1 MQAGLLLTMGAVML
15 LAGCS
20 RDGAEG
26 HKTLEFWSYSLGGYV
41 EESAQYWQAIADEF
55 ERLMPGVNVK
65 VVTDIT
71 QTHYMSVLATRFIGG
86 NPPDVFLLDDVHV
99 VELANN
105 GVIAT
110 LDDFIESDAEYCSA
124 EYAPSMVHDSYVE
137 GKRYSIP
144 EWGMWVH
151 LIYRSDL
158 LAKAGVRPPETW
170 QELISVCRTLQEKL
184 GIEYPFAMD
193 VLTAFFML
201 NWVYQ
206 NDAKILSP
214 DHTRVVIDNPEFIE
228 AVQFVHDLM
237 YRYHVMNP
245 ALASGTKM
253 NDLWSTGKTVIM
265 MDGAWRIGRYDEL
278 FPQWEGKWELA
289 PLPAGKHRV
298 SFYGGQHLAMS
309 RTTRHPDLA
318 WRFMVLVTNLENQSK
333 LPDIMG
339 RPAGNL
345 KVFDLPEFRQEHP
358 HMAGMRRAIEEG
370 HNNPIVPFFDK
381 IWYGIFKNSVVDKV
395 MNDADADIAATIGTA
410 AQEMQRAVDDY
421 WPMHPW
427 LMKKAAEQ

>member
-1 MQAGLLLTMGAVML
+1 ML

-20 RDGAEG
+20 RERDSRTKLEYWCYSGGGETKGTDQFWKSIAEELEGAV
-26 HKTLEFWSYSLGGYV
+26 LGV
-41 EESAQYWQAIADEF
+41 DV
-55 ERLMPGVNVK
+55 R
-65 VVTDIT
+65 VVTDIPHA
-71 QTHYMSVLATRFIGG
+71 HYMSMLATRFIGG
-86 NPPDVFLLDDVHV
+86 NPPDVFMLDRGELYSLAQEQLL
-99 VELANN
+99 LP
-105 GVIAT
+105 
-110 LDDFIESDAEYCSA
+110 LDDFIESDAEYCSTD
-124 EYAPSMVHDSYVE
+124 YAPSMVHDSYVE

-265 MDGAWRIGRYDEL
+265 MDGAWRIGRYDEV
-278 FPQWEGKWELA
+278 FPQWKGKWELA
-289 PLPAGKHRV
+289 PLPAGKRRV

-309 RTTRHPDLA
+309 RTTRHADLA
-318 WRFMVLVTNLENQSK
+318 WRFMVLATNAENQMK
-333 LPDIMG
+333 LVDIRG
-339 RPAGNL
+339 VPPGNM
-345 KVFDLPEFRQEHP
+345 KVLDMPEFRRKHP
-358 HMAGMRRAIEEG
+358 HIAGMRRAIEQG
-370 HNNPIVPFFDK
+370 QSGPMAPFFER
-381 IWYGIFKNSVVDKV
+381 IWYDIFKNNVLDKV
-395 MNDADADIAATIGTA
+395 MNDADADIAAPFGTA
-410 AQEMQRAVDDY
+410 AQQMQRAADDY
-421 WPMHPW
+421 WAMHPW
-427 LMKKAAEQ
+427 LMNKAAEQ